1 MFKFLHTADLHLGKV
16 FHDQNL
22 GEDQAVMLGELSGI
36 LEDGSYAALVIA
48 GDVYDRSIASPEAI
62 ELFSSFLGE
71 IKKRQPSLEVLIIP
85 GNHDSASRL
94 GFGRELFARLGIRF
108 GVSAEDCDKPVI
120 VERDGESCA
129 FFLLPFLNPGVL
141 SRDVSEN
148 GPMPLRSQSALA
160 EEAAR
165 RMEKARQALGGI
177 PSVLAAHLFTT
188 GGLEV
193 GSERVFL
200 GSAELVNIEL
210 FKGFDYI
217 ALGHLHR
224 CQCAGKNA
232 WYSGSPLAYSFG
244 EDLSRENEKCF
255 LSVTLGKDAPK
266 VEKIPVKPRRK
277 VTSFCGPFDRF
288 AGDISTDKELLAVAD
303 DYLEIRLTDR
313 RITENAREILRKR
326 FPHLLSLRQD
336 EALAEL
342 SSGARFQVPGG
353 ETRGGGRRDVSAD
366 FRDFL
371 LDLYGKAAG
380 ADISADMFMEN
391 STEVSGA
398 ISEIA
403 TEISRGISPE
413 ISDELELFNKLL
425 AEIESPDAQ
434 NMPEEDPS

>member
-1 MFKFLHTADLHLGKV
+1 MIKFLHTADLHLGKV

-22 GEDQAVMLGELSGI
+22 GEDQAAMLGELSGI

-62 ELFSSFLGE
+62 DLFGSFLGE
-71 IKKRQPSLEVLIIP
+71 IKKRQPSLEVLVIP

-108 GVSAEDCDKPVI
+108 GVSAEACDKPVI

-148 GPMPLRSQSALA
+148 GPTPLRSQSALA
-160 EEAAR
+160 EEAAL
-165 RMEKARQALGGI
+165 RMEKARQVLGGI
-177 PSVLAAHLFTT
+177 PSVLAAHLFAT
-188 GGLEV
+188 GGLEA

-200 GSAELVNIEL
+200 GSAELVNIDL

-224 CQCAGKNA
+224 CQRVGIYPVGINAVGINAVGINAVGINA

-244 EDLSRENEKCF
+244 EVSSKENEKCF
-255 LSVTLGKDAPK
+255 LSVAMGKDGPI

-277 VTSFCGPFDRF
+277 VTSLSGSFDRF
-288 AGDISTDKELLAVAD
+288 AGDISTDKELLAAAD

-342 SSGARFQVPGG
+342 SSGARFQALGE
-353 ETRGGGRRDVSAD
+353 ETRGRRDVSAD

-371 LDLYGKAAG
+371 LDLYGKAQE
-380 ADISADMFMEN
+380 ISA
-391 STEVSGA
+391 
-398 ISEIA
+398 
-403 TEISRGISPE
+403 
-413 ISDELELFNKLL
+413 ELELFNTLL
-425 AEIESPDAQ
+425 AEIESGNAQ
-434 NMPEEDPS
+434 TDTSEEGSK